1 MRCEELK
8 NPNFAHKTHS
18 TALFSTVLKR
28 RQSHPTLQQQTMV
41 RPAFTALPLL
51 ILVGSTLNY
60 YCSDKQSIVLKT
72 VPKISDETEPKI
84 NVSDIDDPRSD
95 VLKTVPKITDETEP
109 KINVSDIGDPQW
121 WVPLVDQIAKPYQSS
136 LDTSWCHPQTIL
148 TTTNSTKAQ
157 IKMHKQFERKQAK
170 SKGLFMV
177 KVPKAASSTV
187 AAVSIQIA
195 YSVGQRYNATAACAH
210 HVHHGNQY
218 KHRGESS
225 FLWTTLR
232 EPAKRALSA
241 YFFFRVSR
249 RGITPNA
256 TGMINE
262 LKSSKNFQLKYI
274 GRQKN
279 GKLLYEPGNATTIQ
293 MTEMISG
300 VRDMY
305 QFIAITERMDESLV
319 VLKLLYGFDDFAIVV
334 LSSKKAGGFDD
345 GLSGGTCHAIQKA
358 FTTPEVDS
366 YIESKF
372 RGGNYDHFLYAVAN
386 RSLDLTIEALGR
398 ERVELEVQKLHRL
411 HRVVKEQCSDEVIF
425 PCTED
430 LAPFNR
436 DSEGSCFFGDI
447 GCGHLCV
454 QETVQKYNAGTLLSP

>member
-1 MRCEELK
+1 
-8 NPNFAHKTHS
+8 
-18 TALFSTVLKR
+18 
-28 RQSHPTLQQQTMV
+28 MV
-41 RPAFTALPLL
+41 RTAFKGLPLL
-51 ILVGSTLNY
+51 VLVGSALDY
-60 YCSDKQSIVLKT
+60 YRSDKPRLVLPT
-72 VPKISDETEPKI
+72 EQKITDETVRKI
-84 NVSDIDDPRSD
+84 NVSDIDD
-95 VLKTVPKITDETEP
+95 L
-109 KINVSDIGDPQW
+109 QW

-136 LDTSWCHPQTIL
+136 LDTLWCHPLPIL
-148 TTTNSTKAQ
+148 TANSTQAQ
-157 IKMHKQFERKQAK
+157 IKIHKQFEEKHAK
-170 SKGLFMV
+170 TGLFLV

-195 YSVGQRYNATAACAH
+195 HSVGQRYNSNAACAH
-210 HVHHGNQY
+210 HVHHGHQY
-218 KHRGESS
+218 THRKESS

-241 YFFFRVSR
+241 YFFFKVSR
-249 RGITPNA
+249 KGITPNA
-256 TGMINE
+256 TDMIKG
-262 LKSSKNFQLKYI
+262 LKSSKNFQLNYI

-279 GKLLYEPGNATTIQ
+279 NKLLYKPGKATTIQ

-319 VLKLLYGFDDFAIVV
+319 VLKLLYGFDDSAMVV
-334 LSSKKAGGFDD
+334 LSSKKSGGFDD
-345 GLSGGTCHAIQKA
+345 GRSGGTCHAIQKA

-366 YIESKF
+366 YVESKF
-372 RGGNYDHFLYAVAN
+372 RRGNYDHFLYAVAN

-411 HRVVKEQCSDEVIF
+411 QQVVQEQCSDEVIF

-436 DSEGSCFFGDI
+436 DSKGSCFFGDV

-454 QETVQKYNAGTLLSP
+454 QETVQKSNAGTLLSR